1 MKGNIIDVP
10 PGDIIEVPAGTNVR
24 DVVPHTLHADQVLID
39 VATLETL
46 AHGVA
51 FARDVAQTLHTHFN
65 DPAMQ
70 RTQQKIHA
78 AQKEAMR
85 LVGIARRPK

>member
-1 MKGNIIDVP
+1 MKEIVVTA
-10 PGDIIEVPAGTNVR
+10 GDGLTPQKGCGEVTV
-24 DVVPHTLHADQVLID
+24 ADGYCIID

-51 FARDVAQTLHTHFN
+51 FARDVAQTLHVHFN

-85 LVGIARRPK
+85 LVGMI

>member
-1 MKGNIIDVP
+1 MKEIIDVP
-10 PGDIIEVPAGTNVR
+10 PSGIIEVPAGTNLR
-24 DVVPHTLHADQVLID
+24 DVVVAPVPTGHVMID

>member
-1 MKGNIIDVP
+1 MKEIIDVP
-10 PGDIIEVPAGTNVR
+10 PGDIIEVPAGASLR
-24 DVVPHTLHADQVLID
+24 DVVVAPVPTNYVMID

-46 AHGVA
+46 AHGGA

-85 LVGIARRPK
+85 LVGIARRPR